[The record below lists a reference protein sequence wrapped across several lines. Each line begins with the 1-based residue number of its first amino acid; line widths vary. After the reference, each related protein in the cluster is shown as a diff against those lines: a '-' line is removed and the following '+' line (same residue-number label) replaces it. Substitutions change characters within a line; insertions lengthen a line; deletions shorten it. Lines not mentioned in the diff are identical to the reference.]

1 MTNPLSYGDLGVAL
15 ASRGWKASI
24 LDDRDFCT
32 LFPKEKLVD
41 VDPAGF
47 LKCVDGR
54 GSDAVGKQQ
63 HGPKMLGGVYGIA
76 VNRGITTTKELEAIC
91 QEVSKAGHV
100 PTVHGDEG
108 GILGCGF
115 CKLWMHGKFT
125 DEGGVTTAPPNF
137 TADEGAACVK
147 AAGGVVENHVAKHTE
162 KYVIL
167 NFVPGKTFVP
177 NGKDQRFIVDCWAL
191 GKFNL
196 DITKYALTAAATVE
210 KLNPGQKPCPWKAYI
225 VTPSE
230 PRFGPAEIVGAL
242 QGRGWSAE
250 IQTQSKNAHQLV
262 KVSPNGYLK
271 CVDGRGSDAK
281 GDQQRG
287 PKMLGGVYGIAVNRG
302 IKTTKELEAICQEV
316 KAAGHV
322 PTVHGDEGG
331 ILGCGFCKL
340 WLNDKFADEGMVNE
354 SKPKFSAV
362 DGSKAVE
369 KAGGVVENHVGKHTE
384 KVVYLNFIDGM
395 TLEPNAND
403 QRFIVD
409 AWAAGKFNLDVPKY
423 CVTAAATVEKLNPGQ
438 APCPWKAVL
447 IVPDDHPDVPK
458 APKCCTIQ

>member
-54 GSDAVGKQQ
+54 SSDAVGKQQ

-76 VNRGITTTKELEAIC
+76 VNRGIKTTKELEAIC

-147 AAGGVVENHVAKHTE
+147 KAGGVVENHVAKHTE

-177 NGKDQRFIVDCWAL
+177 NGKDQRFIVDC
-191 GKFNL
+191 
-196 DITKYALTAAATVE
+196 
-210 KLNPGQKPCPWKAYI
+210 
-225 VTPSE
+225 
-230 PRFGPAEIVGAL
+230 
-242 QGRGWSAE
+242 
-250 IQTQSKNAHQLV
+250 
-262 KVSPNGYLK
+262 
-271 CVDGRGSDAK
+271 
-281 GDQQRG
+281 
-287 PKMLGGVYGIAVNRG
+287 
-302 IKTTKELEAICQEV
+302 
-316 KAAGHV
+316 
-322 PTVHGDEGG
+322 
-331 ILGCGFCKL
+331 
-340 WLNDKFADEGMVNE
+340 
-354 SKPKFSAV
+354 
-362 DGSKAVE
+362 
-369 KAGGVVENHVGKHTE
+369 
-384 KVVYLNFIDGM
+384 
-395 TLEPNAND
+395 
-403 QRFIVD
+403 
-409 AWAAGKFNLDVPKY
+409 
-423 CVTAAATVEKLNPGQ
+423 
-438 APCPWKAVL
+438 
-447 IVPDDHPDVPK
+447 
-458 APKCCTIQ
+458 

>member
-147 AAGGVVENHVAKHTE
+147 AAGGVVENHV
-162 KYVIL
+162 
-167 NFVPGKTFVP
+167 
-177 NGKDQRFIVDCWAL
+177 
-191 GKFNL
+191 
-196 DITKYALTAAATVE
+196 
-210 KLNPGQKPCPWKAYI
+210 
-225 VTPSE
+225 
-230 PRFGPAEIVGAL
+230 
-242 QGRGWSAE
+242 
-250 IQTQSKNAHQLV
+250 
-262 KVSPNGYLK
+262 
-271 CVDGRGSDAK
+271 
-281 GDQQRG
+281 
-287 PKMLGGVYGIAVNRG
+287 
-302 IKTTKELEAICQEV
+302 
-316 KAAGHV
+316 
-322 PTVHGDEGG
+322 
-331 ILGCGFCKL
+331 
-340 WLNDKFADEGMVNE
+340 
-354 SKPKFSAV
+354 
-362 DGSKAVE
+362 
-369 KAGGVVENHVGKHTE
+369 GKHTE

>member
-76 VNRGITTTKELEAIC
+76 VNRGI
-91 QEVSKAGHV
+91 
-100 PTVHGDEG
+100 
-108 GILGCGF
+108 
-115 CKLWMHGKFT
+115 
-125 DEGGVTTAPPNF
+125 
-137 TADEGAACVK
+137 
-147 AAGGVVENHVAKHTE
+147 
-162 KYVIL
+162 
-167 NFVPGKTFVP
+167 
-177 NGKDQRFIVDCWAL
+177 
-191 GKFNL
+191 
-196 DITKYALTAAATVE
+196 
-210 KLNPGQKPCPWKAYI
+210 
-225 VTPSE
+225 
-230 PRFGPAEIVGAL
+230 
-242 QGRGWSAE
+242 
-250 IQTQSKNAHQLV
+250 
-262 KVSPNGYLK
+262 
-271 CVDGRGSDAK
+271 
-281 GDQQRG
+281 
-287 PKMLGGVYGIAVNRG
+287 
-302 IKTTKELEAICQEV
+302 KTTKELEAICQEV

-354 SKPKFSAV
+354 SKPKFSAEEGAKIV
-362 DGSKAVE
+362 D

-395 TLEPNAND
+395 TLEPNADD

-409 AWAAGKFNLDVPKY
+409 AWAAGKFNLDVPKFL
-423 CVTAAATVEKLNPGQ
+423 VTAAATVEKLTKG
-438 APCPWKAVL
+438 ALKDAIL
-447 IVPDDHPDVPK
+447 IVP
-458 APKCCTIQ
+458 